1 MAQEI
6 TEELRVLVTAEVDKA
21 VQGLKKVDAQT
32 NQTMKLFKN
41 LGNVMGAAIAAKAVK
56 ATVDF
61 VKESVKAYESQAAT
75 MKVLESTVKAVG
87 ATAWTSAR
95 ELAQMAQ
102 EFQQMTNFDATSI
115 ESMQAVLLGFKNI
128 KGDNF
133 REATK
138 AIMDMATVMD
148 MDLKSAAQSIG
159 KALDDPINGM
169 DSLKKQGFN
178 FTASQKKVIQSFLDT
193 GNAAEAQKIILNELE
208 TTFGGAAE
216 AGVKGG
222 EQLKNA
228 FSDMQAGIGKFVTDV
243 KDAIPGL
250 ENLTHD
256 IIYLM
261 TFMGE
266 AFSEAKD
273 NFSKFK
279 NFDDWFNA
287 QDLETQ
293 LEEATK
299 QVELWRKTL
308 NEAKKD
314 AARDEAVLNLD
325 AWRKKMAIIKET
337 LQDQRAAA
345 QAEAEQEEAVSQM
358 NELMY
363 QIEQDFEKFSKNDP
377 SAMLERYN
385 EELKKA
391 ASNREKILTSESIG
405 IGSEEIDNAVRQLDY
420 LEKEINKK
428 ILGITING
436 KRTWQNWLSDIFKQ
450 EIGSFQTGREAAEKF
465 IEGIESELRGQK
477 IAAET
482 LGEAFDLTSAIEG
495 QRENVRGALIELF
508 SIDPSKIDL
517 EFKTGDAS
525 VDRLLDWYRQ
535 AGERAS
541 DSFFE
546 GLNSSVQ
553 NSALIERAMGKAVL
567 QTDLQ
572 IQKMDIIKQRIGEI
586 ADSMNESSLKDALA
600 DQNSELS
607 KMINL
612 YKKLGADARVALKD
626 LGKSL
631 KDISF
636 ESVIGGLESLGQAL
650 GEGKSAE
657 DSWKQGL
664 VDMSQAIL
672 DALPNLLLR
681 AGLQLVADGMWPI
694 GLGLIAASGVSA
706 ITKGAVNGLTSA
718 AESAEANA
726 LGGVYGSADYDAFAK
741 GGAFTNKIV
750 KSPTYFRFARGSGFG
765 TGLMGEAGP
774 EAIMP
779 LRRGADGSLGV
790 SMYGNSGGGANAECT
805 LTINIYSS
813 EKQDVRTSSDY
824 NGNISVDIV
833 SSAVGK
839 AIGQGKLDKT
849 FSSRYGLKV
858 QGV

>member
-6 TEELRVLVTAEVDKA
+6 TEELRVLVTAEVEKA
-21 VQGLKKVDAQT
+21 VQGLKKVDTQT
-32 NQTMKLFKN
+32 NQTIKLFKK
-41 LGNVMGAAIAAKAVK
+41 LGNAMGVALTAKA
-56 ATVDF
+56 AVDF
-61 VKESVKAYESQAAT
+61 VKESVKAYESQTAT
-75 MKVLESTVKAVG
+75 MKVLESTVKSVG
-87 ATAWTSAR
+87 ATAWTSTQ
-95 ELAQMAQ
+95 ELVQMAQ
-102 EFQQMTNFDATSI
+102 EFQQMTNYSANSI
-115 ESMQAVLLGFKNI
+115 ESMQAVLLGFRNI

-208 TTFGGAAE
+208 TTFGGASE
-216 AGVKGG
+216 AGVKST
-222 EQLKNA
+222 EQLKNS
-228 FSDMQAGIGKFVTDV
+228 FSDLQAGIGKFVTDV
-243 KDAIPGL
+243 IDAIP
-250 ENLTHD
+250 LTEK
-256 IIYLM
+256 LAQGM
-261 TFMGE
+261 RFLGE

-273 NFSKFK
+273 NFSKLR
-279 NFDDWFNA
+279 NFDDWFNE
-287 QDLETQ
+287 QSLETQ

-495 QRENVRGALIELF
+495 QRENVRSALIELF

-541 DSFFE
+541 ESFFE

-607 KMINL
+607 KMIDL

-849 FSSRYGLKV
+849 FSSRYGLRV

>member
-6 TEELRVLVTAEVDKA
+6 TEELRVLVTAEVEKA
-21 VQGLKKVDAQT
+21 VQGLKKVDTQT
-32 NQTMKLFKN
+32 NQTIKLFKK
-41 LGNVMGAAIAAKAVK
+41 LGNAMGVALTAKA
-56 ATVDF
+56 AVDF
-61 VKESVKAYESQAAT
+61 VKESVKAYESQTAT
-75 MKVLESTVKAVG
+75 MKVLESTVKSVG
-87 ATAWTSAR
+87 ATAWTSTQ
-95 ELAQMAQ
+95 ELVQMAQ
-102 EFQQMTNFDATSI
+102 EFQQMTNYSANSI
-115 ESMQAVLLGFKNI
+115 ESMQAVLLGFRNI

-228 FSDMQAGIGKFVTDV
+228 FSDMQAGIGKFMTDV
-243 KDAIPGL
+243 WNAIPGIDKL
-250 ENLTHD
+250 AQGMRFL
-256 IIYLM
+256 
-261 TFMGE
+261 GE

-273 NFSKFK
+273 NFSKLR

-482 LGEAFDLTSAIEG
+482 LGEAFDLTSAIED
-495 QRENVRGALIELF
+495 QRENVRSALIELF

-535 AGERAS
+535 AGESAS
-541 DSFFE
+541 ESFFE

-553 NSALIERAMGKAVL
+553 NSALIERAMGKAVS

-600 DQNSELS
+600 DQNSELN

>member
-6 TEELRVLVTAEVDKA
+6 TEELRVLVTAEVEKA
-21 VQGLKKVDAQT
+21 VQGLKKVDTQT
-32 NQTMKLFKN
+32 NQTIKLFKK
-41 LGNVMGAAIAAKAVK
+41 LGNAMGVALTAKA
-56 ATVDF
+56 AVDF
-61 VKESVKAYESQAAT
+61 VKESVKAYESQTAT
-75 MKVLESTVKAVG
+75 MKVLESTVKSVG
-87 ATAWTSAR
+87 ATAWTSTQ
-95 ELAQMAQ
+95 ELVQMAQ
-102 EFQQMTNFDATSI
+102 EFQQMTNYSANSI
-115 ESMQAVLLGFKNI
+115 ESMQAVLLGFRNI

-228 FSDMQAGIGKFVTDV
+228 FSDMQAGIGKFMTDV
-243 KDAIPGL
+243 WNAIPGIDKL
-250 ENLTHD
+250 AQGMRFL
-256 IIYLM
+256 
-261 TFMGE
+261 GE

-273 NFSKFK
+273 NFSKLR
-279 NFDDWFNA
+279 NFDDWFNE
-287 QDLETQ
+287 QSLETQ

-495 QRENVRGALIELF
+495 QRENVRSALIELF

-553 NSALIERAMGKAVL
+553 NSALIERAMGKAVS

-607 KMINL
+607 KMIDL
-612 YKKLGADARVALKD
+612 YKKLGSDARVALKD

-849 FSSRYGLKV
+849 FSSRYGLRV

>member
-6 TEELRVLVTAEVDKA
+6 TEELRVLVTAEVEKA
-21 VQGLKKVDAQT
+21 VQGLKKVDTQT
-32 NQTMKLFKN
+32 NQTIKLFKK
-41 LGNVMGAAIAAKAVK
+41 LGNAMGVALTAKA
-56 ATVDF
+56 AVDF
-61 VKESVKAYESQAAT
+61 VKESVKAYESQTAT
-75 MKVLESTVKAVG
+75 MKVLESTVKSVG
-87 ATAWTSAR
+87 ATAWTSTQ

-102 EFQQMTNFDATSI
+102 EFQQMTNYSANSI
-115 ESMQAVLLGFKNI
+115 ESMQAVLLGFRNI

-228 FSDMQAGIGKFVTDV
+228 FSDMQEGIGKFMTDV
-243 KDAIPGL
+243 WNAIPGIDKL
-250 ENLTHD
+250 AQGMRFL
-256 IIYLM
+256 
-261 TFMGE
+261 GE

-273 NFSKFK
+273 NFSKLR
-279 NFDDWFNA
+279 NFDDWFNE
-287 QDLETQ
+287 QSLETQ

-299 QVELWRKTL
+299 QVELWRKKL

-495 QRENVRGALIELF
+495 QRENVRSALIELF

-541 DSFFE
+541 ESFFE

-553 NSALIERAMGKAVL
+553 NSALIERAMGKAVS

-600 DQNSELS
+600 DQNSELN

-849 FSSRYGLKV
+849 FSSRYGLRV

>member
-6 TEELRVLVTAEVDKA
+6 TEELRVLVTAEVEKA
-21 VQGLKKVDAQT
+21 VQGLKKVDTQT
-32 NQTMKLFKN
+32 NQTIKLFKK
-41 LGNVMGAAIAAKAVK
+41 LGNAMGVALTAKA
-56 ATVDF
+56 AVDF
-61 VKESVKAYESQAAT
+61 VKESVKAYESQTAT
-75 MKVLESTVKAVG
+75 MKVLESTVKSVG
-87 ATAWTSAR
+87 ATAWTSTQ
-95 ELAQMAQ
+95 ELVQMAQ
-102 EFQQMTNFDATSI
+102 EFQQMTNYSANSI
-115 ESMQAVLLGFKNI
+115 ESMQAVLLGFRNI

-228 FSDMQAGIGKFVTDV
+228 FSDMQAGIGKFMTDV
-243 KDAIPGL
+243 WNAIPGIDKL
-250 ENLTHD
+250 AQGMRFL
-256 IIYLM
+256 
-261 TFMGE
+261 GE

-273 NFSKFK
+273 NFSKLR
-279 NFDDWFNA
+279 NFDEWFNA

-495 QRENVRGALIELF
+495 QRENVRSALIELF

-541 DSFFE
+541 ESFFE

-553 NSALIERAMGKAVL
+553 NSALIERAMGKAVS

-607 KMINL
+607 KMIDL

>member
-6 TEELRVLVTAEVDKA
+6 TEELRVLVTAEVEKA
-21 VQGLKKVDAQT
+21 VQGLKKVDTQT
-32 NQTMKLFKN
+32 NQTIKLFKK
-41 LGNVMGAAIAAKAVK
+41 LGNAMGVALTAKA
-56 ATVDF
+56 AVDF
-61 VKESVKAYESQAAT
+61 VKESVKAYESQTAT
-75 MKVLESTVKAVG
+75 MKVLESTVKSVG
-87 ATAWTSAR
+87 ATAWTSTQ
-95 ELAQMAQ
+95 ELVQMAQ
-102 EFQQMTNFDATSI
+102 EFQQMTNYSANSI
-115 ESMQAVLLGFKNI
+115 ESMQAVLLGFRNI

-228 FSDMQAGIGKFVTDV
+228 FSDMQAGIGKFMTDV
-243 KDAIPGL
+243 WNAIPGIDKL
-250 ENLTHD
+250 AQGMRFL
-256 IIYLM
+256 
-261 TFMGE
+261 GE

-273 NFSKFK
+273 NFSKLR
-279 NFDDWFNA
+279 NFDDWFNE
-287 QDLETQ
+287 QSLETQ

-495 QRENVRGALIELF
+495 QRENVRSALIELF

-541 DSFFE
+541 ESFFE

-553 NSALIERAMGKAVL
+553 NSALIERAMGKAVS

-824 NGNISVDIV
+824 SGNISVDIV

>member
-6 TEELRVLVTAEVDKA
+6 TEELRVLVTAEVEKA
-21 VQGLKKVDAQT
+21 VQGLKKVDTQT
-32 NQTMKLFKN
+32 NQTIKLFKK
-41 LGNVMGAAIAAKAVK
+41 LGNAMGVALTAKA
-56 ATVDF
+56 AVDF
-61 VKESVKAYESQAAT
+61 VKESVKAYESQTAT
-75 MKVLESTVKAVG
+75 MKVLESTVKSVG
-87 ATAWTSAR
+87 ATAWTSTQ
-95 ELAQMAQ
+95 ELVQMAQ
-102 EFQQMTNFDATSI
+102 EFQQMTNYSANSI
-115 ESMQAVLLGFKNI
+115 ESMQAVLLGFRNI

-159 KALDDPINGM
+159 KALDDPINGR

-178 FTASQKKVIQSFLDT
+178 VTASQKKVIQSFLDT

-228 FSDMQAGIGKFVTDV
+228 FSDMQAGIGKFMTDV
-243 KDAIPGL
+243 WNAIPGIDKL
-250 ENLTHD
+250 AQGMRFL
-256 IIYLM
+256 
-261 TFMGE
+261 GE

-273 NFSKFK
+273 NFSKLR
-279 NFDDWFNA
+279 NFDEWFNA

-495 QRENVRGALIELF
+495 QRENVRSALIELF

-541 DSFFE
+541 ESFFE

-553 NSALIERAMGKAVL
+553 NSALIERAMGKAVS

-607 KMINL
+607 KMIDL

>member
-6 TEELRVLVTAEVDKA
+6 TEELRVLVTAEVEKA
-21 VQGLKKVDAQT
+21 VQGLKKVDTQT
-32 NQTMKLFKN
+32 NQTIKLFKK
-41 LGNVMGAAIAAKAVK
+41 LGNAMGVALTAKA
-56 ATVDF
+56 AVDF
-61 VKESVKAYESQAAT
+61 VKESVKAYESQTAT

-115 ESMQAVLLGFKNI
+115 ESMQAVLLGFRNI

-228 FSDMQAGIGKFVTDV
+228 FSDMQAGIGKFMTDV
-243 KDAIPGL
+243 WNAIPGIDKL
-250 ENLTHD
+250 AQGMRFL
-256 IIYLM
+256 
-261 TFMGE
+261 GE

-273 NFSKFK
+273 NFSKLR
-279 NFDDWFNA
+279 NFDDWFNE
-287 QDLETQ
+287 QSLETQ

-495 QRENVRGALIELF
+495 QRENVRSALIELF

-541 DSFFE
+541 ESFFE

-741 GGAFTNKIV
+741 GGVFTNKIV

-849 FSSRYGLKV
+849 FSSRYGLRV

>member
-1 MAQEI
+1 MDLEV
-6 TEELRVLVTAEVDKA
+6 TEELRVLVTAEVERA
-21 VQGLKKVDAQT
+21 VQGLKKVDTQT
-32 NQTMKLFKN
+32 NQTIKLFKK
-41 LGNVMGAAIAAKAVK
+41 LGNTIGVALTAKA
-56 ATVDF
+56 AVDF
-61 VKESVKAYESQAAT
+61 VKDSIKVYESQAAT
-75 MKVLESTVKAVG
+75 MKILESTVQTVG
-87 ATAWTSAR
+87 ASAWTSAQ
-95 ELAQMAQ
+95 ELAKMAQ
-102 EFQQMTNFDATSI
+102 EFQQMTNYSADSI
-115 ESMQAVLLGFKNI
+115 EAMQSVLLGFRNI

-138 AIMDMATVMD
+138 AIMDMATVMN

-169 DSLKKQGFN
+169 DSFKKQGFN
-178 FTASQKKVIQSFLDT
+178 FTAAQKKVIQSFLDT
-193 GNAAEAQKIILNELE
+193 GNAAEAQKVILGELE

-216 AGVKGG
+216 AGVQST
-222 EQLKNA
+222 EQLKNS
-228 FSDMQAGIGKFVTDV
+228 FSDLKAGIGKFVKDAL
-243 KDAIPGL
+243 DAIPVTEKLAKGMKFL
-250 ENLTHD
+250 AD
-256 IIYLM
+256 
-261 TFMGE
+261 

-273 NFSKFK
+273 NFQKLR
-279 NFDDWFNA
+279 NFDDWFNE
-287 QDLETQ
+287 QSLETQ

-299 QVELWRKTL
+299 QVELWRNKL
-308 NEAKKD
+308 KEAKAA
-314 AARDEAVLNLD
+314 AARDEAVLNLE
-325 AWRKKMAIIKET
+325 AWRTKMAIIKET

-345 QAEAEQEEAVSQM
+345 QAEAEQKEAVSQM

-377 SAMLERYN
+377 SAQLERYN
-385 EELKKA
+385 EELNKV

-450 EIGSFQTGREAAEKF
+450 EIGSFQTGREAAAKF
-465 IEGIESELRGQK
+465 IDGIESELRGQK

-482 LGEAFDLTSAIEG
+482 LGEAFDLTSAIES
-495 QRENVRGALIELF
+495 QRENVRGALIDLF

-553 NSALIERAMGKAVL
+553 NSALIEKAMGKAVS

-586 ADSMNESSLKDALA
+586 ANSMNESSLKDALA

-607 KMINL
+607 KMIGL
-612 YKKLGADARVALKD
+612 YKKLGSDARIALKD
-626 LGKSL
+626 LGRSL
-631 KDISF
+631 EDITF

-650 GEGKSAE
+650 GEGKNAE

-750 KSPTYFRFARGSGFG
+750 RSPTYFRFARGSSFG

-805 LTINIYSS
+805 LTINIYSN

-839 AIGQGKLDKT
+839 AVSQGKLDKT

>member
-6 TEELRVLVTAEVDKA
+6 TEELRVLVTAEVEKA
-21 VQGLKKVDAQT
+21 VQGLKKVDTQT
-32 NQTMKLFKN
+32 NQTIKLFKK
-41 LGNVMGAAIAAKAVK
+41 LGNAMGVALTAKA
-56 ATVDF
+56 AVDF
-61 VKESVKAYESQAAT
+61 VKESVKAYESQTAT
-75 MKVLESTVKAVG
+75 MKVLESTVKSVG
-87 ATAWTSAR
+87 ATAWTSTQ
-95 ELAQMAQ
+95 ELVQMAQ
-102 EFQQMTNFDATSI
+102 EFQQMTNYSANSI
-115 ESMQAVLLGFKNI
+115 ESMQAVLLGFRNI

-228 FSDMQAGIGKFVTDV
+228 FSDMQAGIGKFMTDV
-243 KDAIPGL
+243 WNAIPGIDKL
-250 ENLTHD
+250 AQGMRFL
-256 IIYLM
+256 
-261 TFMGE
+261 GE

-273 NFSKFK
+273 NFSKLR
-279 NFDDWFNA
+279 NFDEWFNA

-495 QRENVRGALIELF
+495 QRENVRSALIELF

-541 DSFFE
+541 ESFFE

-553 NSALIERAMGKAVL
+553 NSALIERAMGKAVS

-650 GEGKSAE
+650 GEDKSAE

-741 GGAFTNKIV
+741 GGVFTNKIV

>member
-1 MAQEI
+1 M
-6 TEELRVLVTAEVDKA
+6 
-21 VQGLKKVDAQT
+21 
-32 NQTMKLFKN
+32 
-41 LGNVMGAAIAAKAVK
+41 
-56 ATVDF
+56 
-61 VKESVKAYESQAAT
+61 
-75 MKVLESTVKAVG
+75 
-87 ATAWTSAR
+87 
-95 ELAQMAQ
+95 
-102 EFQQMTNFDATSI
+102 
-115 ESMQAVLLGFKNI
+115 
-128 KGDNF
+128 
-133 REATK
+133 
-138 AIMDMATVMD
+138 
-148 MDLKSAAQSIG
+148 
-159 KALDDPINGM
+159 
-169 DSLKKQGFN
+169 
-178 FTASQKKVIQSFLDT
+178 
-193 GNAAEAQKIILNELE
+193 
-208 TTFGGAAE
+208 
-216 AGVKGG
+216 
-222 EQLKNA
+222 
-228 FSDMQAGIGKFVTDV
+228 
-243 KDAIPGL
+243 
-250 ENLTHD
+250 
-256 IIYLM
+256 
-261 TFMGE
+261 
-266 AFSEAKD
+266 
-273 NFSKFK
+273 
-279 NFDDWFNA
+279 
-287 QDLETQ
+287 
-293 LEEATK
+293 
-299 QVELWRKTL
+299 
-308 NEAKKD
+308 
-314 AARDEAVLNLD
+314 
-325 AWRKKMAIIKET
+325 
-337 LQDQRAAA
+337 
-345 QAEAEQEEAVSQM
+345 
-358 NELMY
+358 
-363 QIEQDFEKFSKNDP
+363 
-377 SAMLERYN
+377 
-385 EELKKA
+385 
-391 ASNREKILTSESIG
+391 
-405 IGSEEIDNAVRQLDY
+405 
-420 LEKEINKK
+420 
-428 ILGITING
+428 
-436 KRTWQNWLSDIFKQ
+436 
-450 EIGSFQTGREAAEKF
+450 
-465 IEGIESELRGQK
+465 
-477 IAAET
+477 
-482 LGEAFDLTSAIEG
+482 
-495 QRENVRGALIELF
+495 
-508 SIDPSKIDL
+508 
-517 EFKTGDAS
+517 
-525 VDRLLDWYRQ
+525 
-535 AGERAS
+535 
-541 DSFFE
+541 
-546 GLNSSVQ
+546 
-553 NSALIERAMGKAVL
+553 

-741 GGAFTNKIV
+741 GGVFTNKIV

-849 FSSRYGLKV
+849 FSSRYGLRV